1 MRQTSARTIGPP
13 PPNPKL
19 TTRAPLAP
27 SLTSPRLV
35 FTMLVPFA
43 LLALAL
49 PALSSPLAPT
59 ANHKRGLGQPKITHR
74 GTIPHEKRIIYNS
87 NLTP

>member
-1 MRQTSARTIGPP
+1 
-13 PPNPKL
+13 
-19 TTRAPLAP
+19 
-27 SLTSPRLV
+27 
-35 FTMLVPFA
+35 MLVPFA